1 MKARKFIAL
10 ALVTVMG
17 CVSVFS
23 IGAYA
28 QGAWD
33 GKTGQIKW
41 YVDDPSASEFT
52 INTAEELYGLSV
64 ICASNDTNASV
75 MKDKKVYYDNDYNV
89 VLDASAITETTMSVA
104 STKFDGKTIKLA
116 ADIDLNNKPFLP
128 IGSSGSFKAAI
139 FDGQNHTVKNI
150 YVDDTVAKHA
160 AFNKGTN
167 NAYYGLFAV
176 ITAGCTVKNLNY
188 ENVHLKITLAA
199 KYIYAGGLMAQ
210 CGKDSTI
217 DNCTAK
223 NVKIE
228 FDPPAEFNPVKCNI
242 GAIVGIVTSTKAMTN
257 ISVTDFEFANPAEST
272 KYVMSDDMFFGSGTT
287 SDKFTGCSVT
297 IKEAS
302 EDTSDIVGDVD
313 GDGVISNADI
323 SLLIRY
329 LSGWDDVDVNI
340 ENTDLT
346 NDNKINNRD
355 VIALIQRMS
364 GWD

>member
-10 ALVTVMG
+10 ALALITVMG

-23 IGAYA
+23 IGASA

-52 INTAEELYGLSV
+52 IKTAEELYGLSV

-89 VLDASAITETTMSVA
+89 VLDASAITGTTMSVA

-116 ADIDLNNKPFLP
+116 ADIDLNNKAFLP

-139 FDGQNHTVKNI
+139 FDGQNHTVKNL

-160 AFNKGTN
+160 AFDKGTN

-199 KYIYAGGLMAQ
+199 KNIFAGGLMAQ

-217 DNCTAK
+217 DNCKAK

-228 FDPPAEFNPVKCNI
+228 FNPPAEFNPTECSI
-242 GAIVGIVTSTKAMTN
+242 GAIAGKVTSTKTLTN
-257 ISVTDFEFANPAEST
+257 VTVTDFEFVNVAGTEKFN
-272 KYVMSDDMFFGSGTT
+272 MSDDMFFGAGTT
-287 SDKFTGCSVT
+287 SDKFTGCSVAV
-297 IKEAS
+297 KQANSGNDNQGGNENQGGN
-302 EDTSDIVGDVD
+302 DNQG
-313 GDGVISNADI
+313 GGNADT
-323 SLLIRY
+323 
-329 LSGWDDVDVNI
+329 GDCTAVFA
-340 ENTDLT
+340 
-346 NDNKINNRD
+346 
-355 VIALIQRMS
+355 VIAVMS
-364 GWD
+364 AAAVVVLKKKAAR